1 MAVGVIAAIT
11 LQSALVLSQSSRK
24 ERVAFKAGAS
34 SATVTG
40 SIKGDQ
46 SVDYVLGARRGQI
59 MKVSLKTS
67 NGANYFNVLPPGSEA
82 AIAIGSNLGNEWT
95 GALPA
100 DGDYTIRV
108 YLMRSAAR
116 RNETATYTLSVGI
129 TGAPDAKVAGSP
141 YHATGKV
148 PCSVGPDAP
157 GSAQCSFGVVRRG
170 NGQADVYLA
179 DPGFDVTLNKDQ
191 LRILK
196 FAGTTVTSAN
206 AGEVVKAEKKGDI
219 WMVTVNDFYHY
230 RIPDAVIAGG

>member
-1 MAVGVIAAIT
+1 MAAIT
-11 LQSALVLSQSSRK
+11 LQSALVLSQTARK

-34 SATVTG
+34 SATITG

-46 SVDYVLGARRGQI
+46 SVDYVLGARRGQT

-129 TGAPDAKVAGSP
+129 TGAPDAKVAGSL

-179 DPGFDVTLNKDQ
+179 DPGFDVTLNKEQ

-206 AGEVVKAEKKGDI
+206 AGEVVKAEKKGDA
-219 WMVTVNDFYHY
+219 WMVSVNDFYHY
-230 RIPDAVIAGG
+230 RIPDAVIVGG